1 MSPRVAVAAAVF
13 LAASLPS
20 CVAQSKQISEA
31 WKQEFPPG
39 ELLQYGPEKL
49 QFGELRVPASS
60 KGPHPVVILIHGGC
74 WANQIGNRDPRDTSY
89 EPFRPLAV
97 ALHDTGVATWNVE
110 YRRAG
115 DAGGGWP
122 GTYQDLSLAVDY
134 LRKIAKSK
142 RLDLRHVVV
151 AGHSSGGHLALWV
164 AARHKIPA
172 SSPVYATNPLRVQA
186 VVNLD
191 GPPDAEAAV
200 PFERKFCPPPPAITR
215 FMGGSPAE
223 VPDRYRDGSATSF
236 LPIGVKQVIISAG
249 LLNAAPALAKD
260 YVSKA
265 KGDDISIE
273 ILEKTGHF
281 DLVFPST
288 PDGRRTLD
296 VIRRLA
302 GIQ

>member
-1 MSPRVAVAAAVF
+1 MTPRVVAAAFFVV
-13 LAASLPS
+13 LLPQ

-39 ELLQYGPEKL
+39 ELLPYGPEKL
-49 QFGELRVPASS
+49 QFGELRVPSGS
-60 KGPHPVVILIHGGC
+60 KGPYPVVILVHGGC

-89 EPFRPLAV
+89 EPFRPFAV
-97 ALHDTGVATWNVE
+97 ALHDAGVATWNIE

-115 DAGGGWP
+115 DADGGWP
-122 GTYQDLSLAVDY
+122 GTYQDLSLAVDH

-142 RLDLRHVVV
+142 RLDLRNVVV
-151 AGHSSGGHLALWV
+151 AGHSSGGHLALWI

-172 SSPVYATNPLRVQA
+172 TSPVYTKNPLRVQA
-186 VVNLD
+186 AVNLD

-223 VPDRYRDGSATSF
+223 VPDRYRDGSARSF

-249 LLNAAPALAKD
+249 LLNAAPTLAKD
-260 YVSKA
+260 YAAKAQA
-265 KGDDISIE
+265 KGDVVTIE
-273 ILEKTGHF
+273 VLEKTGHF
-281 DLVFPST
+281 DLLFPAT
-288 PDGRRTLD
+288 PDGRKSLD
-296 VIRRLA
+296 RILKLIRKN
-302 GIQ
+302 

>member
-1 MSPRVAVAAAVF
+1 MAPRVVAAWILAVT
-13 LAASLPS
+13 LPH

-39 ELLQYGPEKL
+39 ELLPYGPEKL
-49 QFGELRVPASS
+49 QFGELRVPTSS
-60 KGPHPVVILIHGGC
+60 GKNPHPVVILVHGGC
-74 WANQIGNRDPRDTSY
+74 WANQIGNRDPRDTSF

-97 ALHDTGVATWNVE
+97 ALHDAGFATWNIE

-122 GTYQDLSLAVDY
+122 GTYHDLSLAVDH

-142 RLDLRHVVV
+142 RLDLRNVIV
-151 AGHSSGGHLALWV
+151 AGHSSGGHLALWI
-164 AARHKIPA
+164 AARHRIPA
-172 SSPVYATNPLRVQA
+172 TSPVHTKNPLRVQA
-186 VVNLD
+186 AVNLD

-223 VPDRYRDGSATSF
+223 VSERYRDGSATSF
-236 LPIGVKQVIISAG
+236 LPIGVKQVILSAG
-249 LLNAAPALAKD
+249 LLNSSPTLARDYAA
-260 YVSKA
+260 KA
-265 KGDDISIE
+265 KGDE
-273 ILEKTGHF
+273 VRVEVLEKTGHF

-288 PDGRRTLD
+288 PDGRKSLD
-296 VIRRLA
+296 VILQLIRKN
-302 GIQ
+302 